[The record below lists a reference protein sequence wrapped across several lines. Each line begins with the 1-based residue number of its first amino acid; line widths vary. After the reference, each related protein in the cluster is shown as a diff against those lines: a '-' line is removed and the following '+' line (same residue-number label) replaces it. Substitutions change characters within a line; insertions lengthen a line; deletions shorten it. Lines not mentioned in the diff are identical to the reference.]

1 MAVTPLG
8 VVTGIL
14 IGVVSGI
21 IIQFYRHRLQRKQTA
36 EEWYRDALG
45 LISRAERIGH
55 RTTEYQTKIDTE
67 TLRSKLDPLSEDLI
81 VISAVIFVVRSQQSV
96 SDSV

>member
-1 MAVTPLG
+1 MPVTPLG

-14 IGVVSGI
+14 IGAVIGVI
-21 IIQFYRHRLQRKQTA
+21 VQRYRHRLQRKQTA

-55 RTTEYQTKIDTE
+55 RTTEYQQETDTE
-67 TLRSKLDPLSEDLI
+67 PLRSKLDPLSEDLREHTA
-81 VISAVIFVVRSQQSV
+81 SRRNGPATTTA
-96 SDSV
+96 